1 MKLVVFGA
9 SGKTGRLVV
18 EQALAAG
25 NQVVAYVRN
34 KEAFNTNHPALEVVE
49 GQLSETEK
57 LKAAM
62 TGSEACISVLGGAS
76 LTKHSYEIVEG
87 IDTIVR
93 LMEETGVKRFVYLS
107 SLGAGESRM
116 YMPQPV
122 RFLVADVSL
131 RVPLADHTANENR
144 IRQSQLDWTIVR
156 PGSLTYGG
164 MIGQLKHGS
173 EALKMKG
180 NPSISRANVAAFI
193 LGQLTEA
200 TYRKKCVWLF
210 E

>member
-18 EQALAAG
+18 EQALASG
-25 NQVVAYVRN
+25 NRVVAYVRN
-34 KEAFNTNHPALEVVE
+34 KEVFNMDHPALEVVE
-49 GQLSETEK
+49 GLLNETNK
-57 LKAAM
+57 LK
-62 TGSEACISVLGGAS
+62 TVINGSDACISVLGGAS
-76 LTKHSYEIVEG
+76 LTKHSNEIVEG

-93 LMEETGVKRFVYLS
+93 LMEETGVKRFIYLS
-107 SLGAGESRM
+107 SLGAGESRN

-144 IRQSQLDWTIVR
+144 IMRSQLDWTIVR

-164 MIGQLKHGS
+164 MTEQLKHGFV
-173 EALKMKG
+173 AMKMKG
-180 NPSISRANVAAFI
+180 NPSISRSNVAAFI
-193 LGQLTEA
+193 LGQLTET
-200 TYRKKCVWLF
+200 TYQKKSVWLY

>member
-9 SGKTGRLVV
+9 SGKTGKLVV
-18 EQALAAG
+18 EQALALG
-25 NQVVAYVRN
+25 HQVVAYVRN
-34 KEAFNTNHPALEVVE
+34 KETFGVEHPALNVVE
-49 GQLSETEK
+49 GQLHETEK

-62 TGSEACISVLGGAS
+62 NGSDACISVLGGAS
-76 LTKHSYEIVEG
+76 LTKHSYEIREG
-87 IDTIVR
+87 IDAIVR
-93 LMEETGVKRFVYLS
+93 LMEETGVKRFIYLS
-107 SLGAGESRM
+107 SIGAGESRN

-131 RVPLADHTANENR
+131 RVPLADHTANEHR
-144 IRQSQLDWTIVR
+144 IMRSQLDWTIVR

-164 MIGQLKHGS
+164 MTGQLKHGS
-173 EALKMKG
+173 EAMTMKG

-193 LGQLTEA
+193 LGQLTET
-200 TYRKKCVWLF
+200 TYRNKCVWLF